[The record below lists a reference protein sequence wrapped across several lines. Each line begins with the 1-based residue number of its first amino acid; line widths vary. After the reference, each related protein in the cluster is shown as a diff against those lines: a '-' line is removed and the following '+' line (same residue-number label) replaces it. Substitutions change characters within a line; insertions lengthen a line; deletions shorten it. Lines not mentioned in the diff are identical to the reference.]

1 MFTSEL
7 LAQQFP
13 NAHYYAEWQLVTW
26 FPIGVLDNETAD
38 HIASFLEFEEQIE
51 GAHFNRYTDMTG
63 HTRFEIELDHIVR
76 LTRRRK
82 AEYKGPPV
90 KSALYVVKAAGL
102 GIARMYEE
110 LMKGS
115 QIELRVFRI
124 REEAAEWLGVPI
136 DILQPPNDQSA

>member
-13 NAHYYAEWQLVTW
+13 NARYYPEWQLVTW
-26 FPIGVLDNETAD
+26 FPTGVFDNESAD

-63 HTRFEIELDHIVR
+63 HTRIEIDLDHIVR
-76 LTRRRK
+76 LARRRK
-82 AEYKGPPV
+82 AEYTGPPV
-90 KSALYVVKAAGL
+90 KSALYVMKADGL

-110 LMKGS
+110 LMHGS

-124 REEAAEWLGVPI
+124 REEAADWLGVPI
-136 DILQPPNDQSA
+136 DILQPPNSESA